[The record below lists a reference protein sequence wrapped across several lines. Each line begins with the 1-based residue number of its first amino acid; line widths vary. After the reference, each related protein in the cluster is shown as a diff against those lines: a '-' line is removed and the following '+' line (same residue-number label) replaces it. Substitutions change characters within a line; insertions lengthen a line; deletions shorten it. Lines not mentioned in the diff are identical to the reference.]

1 MTGELYKIKFI
12 FPNKGESE
20 GELIRVKGPHLTEIF
35 NRNLPL
41 NSRALK
47 RENLLFIPV
56 TFYYAAEKPGIS
68 GKKGDIIF
76 DPHSKAVVILLADT
90 KFDLKVANIGS
101 ITKNMKLI
109 EKIESSSGVRI
120 ESIQK

>member
-35 NRNLPL
+35 NRNLPVT
-41 NSRALK
+41 SRALK
-47 RENLLFIPV
+47 RDNLLVIPV
-56 TFYYAAEKPGIS
+56 SFYYAAEKPVVS

-76 DPHSKAVVILLADT
+76 DPRSKAAIVLIADT
-90 KFDLKVANIGS
+90 RFDLKVANIGS

-109 EKIESSSGVRI
+109 EKIERSSGVRI
-120 ESIQK
+120 EAINN

>member
-47 RENLLFIPV
+47 RENLLFISV
-56 TFYYAAEKPGIS
+56 TFYYAAEKPINS

-76 DPHSKAVVILLADT
+76 DPRSKAVIILLTDA
-90 KFDLKVANIGS
+90 KFDLKVANIGA

-109 EKIESSSGVRI
+109 EKIEKSSGVRI
-120 ESIQK
+120 ESIQ

>member
-1 MTGELYKIKFI
+1 M
-12 FPNKGESE
+12 
-20 GELIRVKGPHLTEIF
+20 
-35 NRNLPL
+35 
-41 NSRALK
+41 K

>member
-35 NRNLPL
+35 NRNLPV

-47 RENLLFIPV
+47 RENLFFIPV
-56 TFYYAAEKPGIS
+56 TFYYAAEKPVNQ

-76 DPHSKAVVILLADT
+76 DPRSKAVVILLADT
-90 KFDLKVANIGS
+90 RFDLKVANIGS
-101 ITKNMKLI
+101 ITRNMKLI
-109 EKIESSSGVRI
+109 EKFESSIGVRI
-120 ESIQK
+120 ESMQK

>member
-12 FPNKGESE
+12 FPNMGNAE

-41 NSRALK
+41 NSRGLR
-47 RENLLFIPV
+47 RENLFVIPV
-56 TFYYAAEKPGIS
+56 TFYYAAEKPMKI

-76 DPHSKAVVILLADT
+76 DPRAKAVIILLAET
-90 KFDLKVANIGS
+90 RFDLKIAVIGS
-101 ITKNMKLI
+101 ITKNMKVI
-109 EKIESSSGVRI
+109 EKIERSSGVRI
-120 ESIQK
+120 ESIED

>member
-1 MTGELYKIKFI
+1 MIGELYKIKFI

-35 NRNLPL
+35 NRNLPVT
-41 NSRALK
+41 SRALK
-47 RENLLFIPV
+47 RDNLLVIPV
-56 TFYYAAEKPGIS
+56 FFYYAAEKPVVS

-76 DPHSKAVVILLADT
+76 DPRSKAVIVLIADT
-90 KFDLKVANIGS
+90 RFDLKVANIGS

-109 EKIESSSGVRI
+109 EKIERSSGVRI
-120 ESIQK
+120 EAINN

>member
-35 NRNLPL
+35 NRNLPV

-47 RENLLFIPV
+47 RENLFIIPV
-56 TFYYAAEKPGIS
+56 TFYYTAEKPVS
-68 GKKGDIIF
+68 LGKKGDIIF
-76 DPHSKAVVILLADT
+76 DPRSKAVVILLADT
-90 KFDLKVANIGS
+90 RFDLKVANIGF

-109 EKIESSSGVRI
+109 EKIERSSGVRI